1 MKLSVSDPK
10 TGGDLLLINEEP
22 AFDRHFYGRDK
33 NNKYFTIA
41 WNRGATQMVNIDGEA
56 HTFLSRAVLPL
67 MFDQSF
73 SFEDPQ
79 AITAWQFNREFYCI
93 VDHDAEVSCVGF
105 LFAAGD
111 QVFVSLDEATHQKME
126 WLLNLFIAELKTR
139 DTIQHEMLL
148 VLLKRLIIDITR
160 LARSAYIPEVKEQP
174 EQFDLVRH
182 FNLLV
187 EKHFRTE
194 HSVQFYANQLNKSP
208 KTLANIFPKYNQKPP
223 LQIIQGRIILEAKR
237 LLSYT
242 DKTVKELTY
251 ELGFEDPA
259 YFTTFFK
266 RATGQSPV
274 EFRKTKPTAIK
285 GK

>member
-10 TGGDLLLINEEP
+10 TGGDLLLINEES
-22 AFDRHFYGRDK
+22 AFDRLFYSRDK
-33 NNKYFTIA
+33 GNKYFTIV
-41 WNRGATQMVNIDGEA
+41 WNRGETQIVNIDGEEYS
-56 HTFLSRAVLPL
+56 FLSRSVLPL

-73 SFEDPQ
+73 SFENPT

-111 QVFVSLDEATHQKME
+111 QVFVSLDEPTHQKME
-126 WLLNLFIAELKTR
+126 WLLNLFIAEFRTR

-160 LARSAYIPEVKEQP
+160 LARSAFIPDVKVQP

-187 EKHFRTE
+187 EKHFRSE
-194 HSVQFYANQLNKSP
+194 HSVQFYADQLNKSP

-223 LQIIQGRIILEAKR
+223 LQIIQARIALEAKR

-242 DKTVKELTY
+242 DKTVKEITY

-259 YFTTFFK
+259 YFATFFK
-266 RATGQSPV
+266 RVTDQSPV
-274 EFRKTKPTAIK
+274 EFRKMKLTALE

>member
-1 MKLSVSDPK
+1 MKLSVNDQK
-10 TGGDLLLINEEP
+10 TGADLLLISEEP
-22 AFDRHFYGRDK
+22 AFDRLFYGRDK
-33 NNKYFTIA
+33 NNKYFTIV
-41 WNRGATQMVNIDGEA
+41 WNRGETQMVNIDGEEY
-56 HTFLSRAVLPL
+56 TFLSRSVLPL
-67 MFDQSF
+67 MFNQSF
-73 SFEDPQ
+73 SFADPM
-79 AITAWQFNREFYCI
+79 AVTAWQFNREFYCI

-111 QVFVSLDEATHQKME
+111 QVLVPLDEPTHQKME
-126 WLLNLFIAELKTR
+126 WLLNLFIAEFKTR
-139 DTIQHEMLL
+139 DTIQREMLL

-160 LARSAYIPEVKEQP
+160 LARSAYIPEIKAQP

-187 EKHFRTE
+187 ETHFRTE
-194 HSVQFYANQLNKSP
+194 HSVQFYADQLNKSP

-237 LLSYT
+237 LLTYT
-242 DKTVKELTY
+242 DKTVKEITY

-259 YFTTFFK
+259 YFATFFK
-266 RATGQSPV
+266 RAAGQSPV
-274 EFRKTKPTAIK
+274 EFRKMKPAAID

>member
-22 AFDRHFYGRDK
+22 TFDRHFFTRDK
-33 NNKYFTIA
+33 DNKYFSIV
-41 WNRGATQMVNIDGEA
+41 WNRGEKQTINIDGEE
-56 HTFLSRAVLPL
+56 HDFMPRTVLPL
-67 MFDQSF
+67 MFNQSF
-73 SFEDPQ
+73 TLEDPM
-79 AITAWQFNREFYCI
+79 AVTAWQFNREFYCI

-111 QVFVSLDEATHQKME
+111 QSFVPIDEATHQKME
-126 WLLNLFIAELKTR
+126 WLLNLFIAEFKTR
-139 DTIQHEMLL
+139 DTIQREMLT

-160 LARSAYIPEVKEQP
+160 LARVAYIPEVKEQP

-187 EKHFRTE
+187 ETHFRKE
-194 HSVQFYANQLNKSP
+194 HSVQFYADQLNKSP
-208 KTLANIFPKYNQKPP
+208 KTLANIFPKYNQRPP
-223 LQIIQGRIILEAKR
+223 LQIIRHRIILEAKR
-237 LLSYT
+237 LLTYT
-242 DKTVKELTY
+242 DKTVKEVTY

-259 YFTTFFK
+259 YFATFFK
-266 RATGQSPV
+266 RVTGQSPV
-274 EFRKTKPTAIK
+274 EFRKMKFPATE